1 MNCNCIFVTFSRLK
15 LSVLIIFLKI
25 KVLLCLAWLLLWP
38 GIPNFFLLWLIS
50 GLNTNVMK
58 PGDRCMK
65 LWARVKSL
73 DKYLSKRWQTFYKH
87 KIKWKMYW
95 NTNILDNF
103 FLGAGAFIY
112 YWPLSSLHLFLKP
125 YTSVTSVAL
134 SWEPSQPNL
143 YFFFSKSCPFKQL
156 CRSLSKWVLFWKG
169 DYTKK

>member
-1 MNCNCIFVTFSRLK
+1 MSGLTATVARNTQ
-15 LSVLIIFLKI
+15 
-25 KVLLCLAWLLLWP
+25 
-38 GIPNFFLLWLIS
+38 FFLLWLIS

-65 LWARVKSL
+65 LWARVRSL

-143 YFFFSKSCPFKQL
+143 YFFSRNLVPLNNSVGVFQSGFYFEKEIIPKSRICT
-156 CRSLSKWVLFWKG
+156 V
-169 DYTKK
+169 